1 MTKNVLITGGS
12 SGIGDA
18 VKKKFEEES
27 YNVFT
32 IGKKKLKKKNYF
44 RLDLENLIEVKKFTR
59 EIQKKKID
67 ILINNAGISTIDNAL
82 TFNLKK
88 MTKIHNIN
96 FYSAAIISKSV
107 LKNMI
112 KNKWGRIVNITSIF
126 AEYARENRLSYISSK
141 FLLNSLTKSLA
152 ADFSNKN
159 ILCNSVAPGVT
170 NTKLTNKML
179 NNSYLKNKL
188 LKKIPMERFA
198 YTHEIAE
205 LVFHLG
211 TNENKFITGQQ
222 IFIDGGFSII

>member
-1 MTKNVLITGGS
+1 
-12 SGIGDA
+12 
-18 VKKKFEEES
+18 
-27 YNVFT
+27 
-32 IGKKKLKKKNYF
+32 
-44 RLDLENLIEVKKFTR
+44 
-59 EIQKKKID
+59 
-67 ILINNAGISTIDNAL
+67 
-82 TFNLKK
+82 

-188 LKKIPMERFA
+188 LKKYLWKDLR
-198 YTHEIAE
+198 
-205 LVFHLG
+205 
-211 TNENKFITGQQ
+211 KR
-222 IFIDGGFSII
+222 